1 MALGTWCKTRFDS
14 LLFAIFAYVIA
25 KTGGH
30 FDAGLVGVCFLG
42 FVYFCW
48 ARFNR
53 IESYFTKKLAVGC
66 AITFCTRLYHR
77 PGVVYSVEG
86 PAFWFISK
94 LLLVTLFC
102 LIISGLLEFRGGKYR
117 TTSNYLKVFSLFS
130 ISLVY
135 FLVPHA
141 NPNPFIDVFRTN
153 NLAVDYLVR
162 GMNPYA
168 QTYPDIYN
176 GVYDYKPAVAYFPGF
191 FYFFVPFKLLTGD
204 IRFALVV
211 GVLFTAVFLYKIARH
226 LSRDREISLWIS
238 LCWLCFPTGLFIVEE
253 GFLDPLL
260 TMVASM
266 LVWKML
272 RQQWITVGILVGIIL
287 ALKQYG
293 VLILPVLVGWFF
305 FKRQYSELVK
315 VLGLGL
321 LVFILLCSPFVI
333 WGPEEFYFSTVR
345 QIVTQQPRL
354 DSFSIVAFLGRNIA
368 ISKIGKLVV
377 VLSLS
382 IFFVVGLMFSRI
394 KELTVVDFVSALAV
408 VHGWV
413 FFWGKQAFA
422 NYYYYFFLFFFVF
435 LIFGIRGQSEVECTV

>member
-1 MALGTWCKTRFDS
+1 M
-14 LLFAIFAYVIA
+14 
-25 KTGGH
+25 
-30 FDAGLVGVCFLG
+30 
-42 FVYFCW
+42 
-48 ARFNR
+48 
-53 IESYFTKKLAVGC
+53 
-66 AITFCTRLYHR
+66 
-77 PGVVYSVEG
+77 
-86 PAFWFISK
+86 
-94 LLLVTLFC
+94 
-102 LIISGLLEFRGGKYR
+102 
-117 TTSNYLKVFSLFS
+117 
-130 ISLVY
+130 
-135 FLVPHA
+135 
-141 NPNPFIDVFRTN
+141 
-153 NLAVDYLVR
+153 
-162 GMNPYA
+162 
-168 QTYPDIYN
+168 
-176 GVYDYKPAVAYFPGF
+176 
-191 FYFFVPFKLLTGD
+191 
-204 IRFALVV
+204 
-211 GVLFTAVFLYKIARH
+211 
-226 LSRDREISLWIS
+226 
-238 LCWLCFPTGLFIVEE
+238 
-253 GFLDPLL
+253 
-260 TMVASM
+260 
-266 LVWKML
+266 
-272 RQQWITVGILVGIIL
+272 VGIIL

-305 FKRQYSELVK
+305 FKQQYSELVK

-368 ISKIGKLVV
+368 ISKIGKLVA